1 MLGGRVLVMRVW
13 EGPEN
18 VVFAAHSRALQLTAT
33 RLTLLQA
40 ANAFT
45 LHTGQAVAACFPGC
59 SRCDC
64 GISRSGEGSKYNSD
78 RKMFNSEECSQWK
91 TTVRG
96 ARKSVESDCILTAI
110 T

>member
-1 MLGGRVLVMRVW
+1 MY
-13 EGPEN
+13 
-18 VVFAAHSRALQLTAT
+18 VVFAAHSRVLQLTAT

-40 ANAFT
+40 ANAVT

-64 GISRSGEGSKYNSD
+64 EISGSGEGSKYNSD
-78 RKMFNSEECSQWK
+78 RIMFNSEEECSQS
-91 TTVRG
+91 TVRG
-96 ARKSVESDCILTAI
+96 ERKSVESDCILTAI